1 MKKKFLFLTSLFLLG
16 SMLPTFA
23 ISEPPYNKEL
33 PKGGIQEAPL
43 KEDIYI
49 DNDTYKLYKKVSKD
63 DKIIQALEIMK
74 GGLSDY
80 SRRAILGKI

>member
-1 MKKKFLFLTSLFLLG
+1 MFFGAIT
-16 SMLPTFA
+16 PTFA

-80 SRRAILGKI
+80 SRRAILGENFTGRPIKVQF